1 MLFLILIVFNLIF
14 WSSIPPSSCD
24 VSISCKY
31 NFMHTQYVSRDNNI
45 LCVVYHPIW
54 DKVLRNILISVSVIW
69 RNGKC
74 KDESLLTFFF
84 SSFSFWFEF
93 LSYVFYSFQL
103 HLSTDRWISF
113 DSRRAKRAKL
123 FVRAS
128 RKTNRRRR
136 KKRINNTKICFF
148 LLVCNTANCPA
159 VIGRSVRASFRIQIS
174 C

>member
-74 KDESLLTFFF
+74 KDESLLTFCL
-84 SSFSFWFEF
+84 F
-93 LSYVFYSFQL
+93 L
-103 HLSTDRWISF
+103 F
-113 DSRRAKRAKL
+113 DSNFYPTFSIR
-123 FVRAS
+123 F
-128 RKTNRRRR
+128 NC
-136 KKRINNTKICFF
+136 ICRPIDGFHS
-148 LLVCNTANCPA
+148 TPAEQKGRNCSYA
-159 VIGRSVRASFRIQIS
+159 HHEKQTEEEERNE
-174 C
+174 

>member
-31 NFMHTQYVSRDNNI
+31 NFMHTQYVYRDNNMTYTLCCIPSDMFAQYIDQCFCYLAKWKVQGRESTYI
-45 LCVVYHPIW
+45 L
-54 DKVLRNILISVSVIW
+54 
-69 RNGKC
+69 
-74 KDESLLTFFF
+74 
-84 SSFSFWFEF
+84 SFSFWFEF